1 MVDTGIRDAA
11 TGHAGTGHAGTRT
24 LQPEAG
30 LRARQPEAVRHAAA
44 VLEEVAGCGPGVTG
58 TRVARN
64 LGLPKATTYR
74 LLGLLVELEYLERTP
89 DRHGFA
95 LGPKVPWLAGR
106 LLVQ

>member
-1 MVDTGIRDAA
+1 MRSRA
-11 TGHAGTGHAGTRT
+11 THGTRGMGT
-24 LQPEAG
+24 ARMPGPEPTGG

-44 VLEEVAGCGPGVTG
+44 VLEEVARSGPGVTG

-64 LGLPKATTYR
+64 VGLPKATTYR
-74 LLGLLVELEYLERTP
+74 LLTLLVELEYLERTP